1 MQPTMGVLRSFPIPR
16 RWPRGLGKMCGLLW
30 LLGALALGLPVVHA
44 DKTLVPLPIF
54 TTDPNEK
61 QTYGALLA
69 IIDAQEGAFRSLLVP
84 YVTYNPLLGVAG
96 SVHYERFFDHDTK
109 FDTDI
114 SLSTENQT
122 FYRLRYTDP
131 SLLDPRYLFQSFILY
146 ENDRTARFFGIGA
159 DSREQNETNYTL
171 RQVGGEVTFGRRLL
185 PELSLSLTE
194 RLRYVSIRRG
204 AVDSLPYL
212 KEVFTGVPGE
222 NGAFVWAH
230 RLALAYDSRNALATP
245 TRGHYGHIFVEVAEE
260 ALGSEA
266 SFVRYG
272 VEGRMLWPHFGERL
286 VMALRG
292 MVERVDGSSLPFF
305 ELSDLGGDDT
315 LRGFGENRFLDEGR
329 VLLNAEER
337 IKVFHIMY
345 GDVRTDIE
353 LAVFAEAGR
362 IFKNF
367 NDLGSGKIQA
377 VVGGGIRFL
386 AGAQIVA
393 KIDVGVGSEGMAIFT
408 GLDYP
413 F

>member
-1 MQPTMGVLRSFPIPR
+1 MLGIP
-16 RWPRGLGKMCGLLW
+16 
-30 LLGALALGLPVVHA
+30 AVDAET
-44 DKTLVPLPIF
+44 TLVPLPIF

-69 IIDAQEGAFRSLLVP
+69 IIDAQEGIFRSLLVP
-84 YVTYNPLLGVAG
+84 YVTYNPLLGVAA
-96 SVHYERFFDHDTK
+96 SVHYERFFEHETK
-109 FDTDI
+109 FDTDV
-114 SLSTENQT
+114 SQSTENQA

-131 SLLDPRYLFQSFILY
+131 TLFDPRYLFHSFVLY
-146 ENDRTARFFGIGA
+146 ENDRTARFYGIGA
-159 DSREQNETNYTL
+159 DSQEQHETNYTL
-171 RQVGGEVTFGRRLL
+171 RQVGGEVMFGRRLR
-185 PELSLSLTE
+185 PELNLSLTE
-194 RLRYVSIRRG
+194 RVRYVSVKRG

-212 KEVFTGVPGE
+212 KDVFTDIPGE

-230 RLALAYDSRNALATP
+230 RLALTYDSRNALATP
-245 TRGHYGHIFVEVAEE
+245 TRGHYGHLYVEIADDV
-260 ALGSEA
+260 LGSEA

-272 VEGRMLWPHFGERL
+272 IEGRLLWPHLGERL
-286 VMALRG
+286 VTAIRG
-292 MVERVDGSSLPFF
+292 MVERVDGSNVPFF
-305 ELSDLGGDDT
+305 ELSDVGGDDT

-329 VLLNAEER
+329 VLINAEER
-337 IKVFHIMY
+337 IKVFHITY
-345 GDVRTDIE
+345 GNVRTDVE

-362 IFKNF
+362 VFKNF

-386 AGAQIVA
+386 AASQIVA